1 VHLLALDTCDPHGS
15 VALLRDAEILS
26 LEAHE
31 SAEDYSS
38 WLLSAV
44 DRVLKAGGV
53 ALPEVHL
60 YAVATGPGSFTGVR
74 VGLTTVKAWSEVY
87 GRPIA
92 AVSRLRAL
100 AEHNS
105 GQASYV
111 AAFTNAQR
119 GQIFGALYRRS
130 GEDLERLEEEMVIAP
145 ERFLEWVGGINGNS
159 AVEWLSTEPQ
169 CLTQTQEWASG
180 PAANG
185 TVQLVS
191 PVLAPVIGRLGYR
204 LGQTNQLTDALGLDA
219 NYVRRSD
226 AEIFWKGVA
235 GHAR

>member
-1 VHLLALDTCDPHGS
+1 
-15 VALLRDAEILS
+15 
-26 LEAHE
+26 
-31 SAEDYSS
+31 
-38 WLLSAV
+38 
-44 DRVLKAGGV
+44 
-53 ALPEVHL
+53 
-60 YAVATGPGSFTGVR
+60 
-74 VGLTTVKAWSEVY
+74 
-87 GRPIA
+87 
-92 AVSRLRAL
+92 VSRLRAL

-105 GQASYV
+105 SEAPYV

-130 GEDLERLEEEMVIAP
+130 GDDLERLEEEMVIAP

-204 LGQTNQLTDALGLDA
+204 LAQTNQLTDALGLDA

-226 AEIFWKGVA
+226 AEIFWKGGA